1 MKRLAVL
8 FASLFAYIL
17 SLYFSLAL
25 AAPTAQ
31 AGNVTVGVNV
41 VGIENMNEQQQDA
54 LIAQLQKD
62 RVKVVR
68 TGSATASIGSLPKPM
83 PVVSVCG
90 RDHLSHRRRKWSRYK
105 TGRSG
110 GGPAMG
116 RAGLD

>member
-1 MKRLAVL
+1 MKRLAVS

-62 RVKVVR
+62 GVKVVR
-68 TGSATASIGSLPKPM
+68 TGISDGFHRFI
-83 PVVSVCG
+83 
-90 RDHLSHRRRKWSRYK
+90 RDHLSHRRRKWSPYK